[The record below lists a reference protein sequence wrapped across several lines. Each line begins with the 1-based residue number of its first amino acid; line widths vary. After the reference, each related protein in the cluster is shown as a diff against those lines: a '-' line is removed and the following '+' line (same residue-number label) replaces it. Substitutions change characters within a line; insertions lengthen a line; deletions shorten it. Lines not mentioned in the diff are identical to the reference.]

1 MARPDH
7 VGTVI
12 VLTLIIALVAA
23 ILLFGKIALDLVE
36 LPGPAAS
43 LRYAIRQEGKSNQL
57 PLNNTAPGT
66 PSV

>member
-1 MARPDH
+1 MARPHH

-36 LPGPAAS
+36 LPPALSGP
-43 LRYAIRQEGKSNQL
+43 Q
-57 PLNNTAPGT
+57 
-66 PSV
+66 